1 MTRLKRY
8 CCGDISK
15 IENYEKALED
25 NFVGWCC
32 HHRLETH
39 TSYGEKRLIDLSATE
54 LKSLGMYYSRPAEEL
69 IFMKQYEHT
78 HLHHIGKP
86 KPKSELARKHI
97 SEAQI
102 GKKRKPITEDTK
114 RKLSEALKGNT
125 NGRGGKGRTSPNKGV
140 PMSDEQKQK
149 ISSLKWW
156 NNGVVNKRSIEQPE
170 GFVAGRLPYFTEQSK
185 EKLSKARKGKHMKLV
200 DGKRVYY

>member
-1 MTRLKRY
+1 
-8 CCGDISK
+8 
-15 IENYEKALED
+15 
-25 NFVGWCC
+25 
-32 HHRLETH
+32 
-39 TSYGEKRLIDLSATE
+39 
-54 LKSLGMYYSRPAEEL
+54 MYWHRPANEL
-69 IFMKQYEHT
+69 IFMKQCEHT

-102 GKKRKPITEDTK
+102 GKKRKPITEETK

-125 NGRGGKGRTSPNKGV
+125 NGRGGKGRVSPNKGV
-140 PMSDEQKQK
+140 HMSEEQKQK

-156 NNGVVNKRSIEQPE
+156 NNGVVNKRSVEQPE
-170 GFVAGRLPYFTEQSK
+170 GFVAGRLLHFTEQSL

-200 DGKRVYY
+200 NGKRVYY